1 MTTITHVHAREI
13 LDSRGNPTLEAEIT
27 LSDGSFGRAL
37 VPSGAST
44 GSREAVELR
53 DGDRT
58 RYLGKGV
65 LKAVA
70 NVNGPIANMLQGFD
84 AGDQVELDRR
94 LIDLD
99 GTENKARL
107 GANALLAVS
116 LANAHALAA
125 SKKMP
130 LWQHLANGADVSL
143 PVPMM
148 NIINGGAH
156 ADNNIDLQEFMVLPV
171 GFDSFS
177 EALRAGT
184 EIFHSLKSV
193 LKGQGLSTAVGDEG
207 GFAPD
212 LRSNVEALD
221 TILEAVGKAGYKAGE
236 DVLLGLDVASSE
248 FFEHGKYNLT
258 GEGKRLTS
266 EQFVDFL
273 ANWAAEYPIISIED
287 GMDEADGD
295 GWKLLTARLGGK
307 IQLVGDDNFVTNP
320 KIFKQGIERGI
331 ANAILVKVNQIG
343 TLTETLETIAMAHAA
358 NYAAVVSHRSGET
371 EDTTIADIAVAT
383 TATQIKTGSLC
394 RSDRVAKY
402 NQLLRIEEQLGSGA
416 RYAGRDA
423 FVSLA
428 R

>member
-1 MTTITHVHAREI
+1 MNISKVHAREI

-27 LSDGSFGRAL
+27 LADGSFGRAM

-53 DGDRT
+53 DGDKS

-65 LKAVA
+65 RKAVA
-70 NVNGPIANMLQGFD
+70 NVNGAIAEALKGFD
-84 AGDQVELDRR
+84 AADQAGLDAK
-94 LIDLD
+94 LVNLD
-99 GTENKARL
+99 GTENKGRL
-107 GANALLAVS
+107 GANALLGVS
-116 LANAHALAA
+116 LANAHAVAA
-125 SKKMP
+125 SKKQP
-130 LWQHLANGADVSL
+130 LWAHLANGADVSL

-156 ADNNIDLQEFMVLPV
+156 ADNNVDMQEFMVLPV
-171 GFDSFS
+171 GVGSFS

-184 EIFHSLKSV
+184 EIFHALKSV
-193 LKGQGLSTAVGDEG
+193 LKGRGLGTAVGDEG

-212 LRSNVEALD
+212 LKSNEEAIEV
-221 TILEAVGKAGYKAGE
+221 ILEAIGKAGYRAGE

-248 FFEHGKYNLT
+248 FFDNGKYALV
-258 GEGKRLTS
+258 GEGKRLTPD
-266 EQFVDFL
+266 QFVDFL
-273 ANWAAEYPIISIED
+273 AGWSAQYPIVTIED
-287 GMDEADGD
+287 GMAENDWA
-295 GWKLLTARLGGK
+295 GWKTLTDRLAGK
-307 IQLVGDDNFVTNP
+307 VQLVGDDLFVTNP
-320 KIFKQGIERGI
+320 KIFREGIDKGI
-331 ANAILVKVNQIG
+331 GNAILIKVNQIG
-343 TLTETLETIAMAHAA
+343 TLSETLEAIAMAHAA
-358 NYAAVVSHRSGET
+358 KYAAVVSHRSGET

-402 NQLLRIEEQLGSGA
+402 NQLLRIEEALGGKA

-423 FVSLA
+423 FTSLK